1 MTEIGRKYSSL
12 CFSHA
17 SLLVTKITSLQICSS
32 PTFKNMEILKQSTK
46 TENTMLSL
54 YCIFLCLVL
63 RVGVKGDTDL
73 SGCPS
78 TENTWRYRARS
89 GEKFLLFCDV
99 PRPRSCKNR
108 NLSMRQRCGGT
119 LCQGVQWYKQPQN
132 GSQPYAI
139 QNDHPHITWENN
151 LLQFSPIG
159 MSDAGSY
166 ICAIKYKPKAI
177 KESRKS
183 KGITCFLNITVEVQP
198 KEKTPCMD
206 SVKNELYLLIGST
219 DSVPCPGVN
228 CEGDLQRQDI
238 TWYKNGMLCPYWKDT
253 NIIFDEIFEQ
263 DHGVY
268 VCDYNQSINSTWW
281 IVRAV
286 VEVKTIVKNTSLA
299 PIIANPTNDQGTLEV
314 ELGLPLTLECKVCFG
329 QERNFNPVVKWY
341 VEDAELNREE
351 LKPENIS
358 IDNQVERQTIYY
370 TACLKQVTKKD
381 LQKTFICFAQNSVG
395 NTTWTIKLKQ
405 KRGVLFTYILFGT
418 TITLVVILLTSAFI
432 YRYWV
437 EIVLLYRTYQAKDET
452 LGDRKEF
459 DAFVSYAKQDSFDS
473 LDSSSLNEESFAVD
487 LLPKVLEKKYGYTLC
502 LFERDVIPGGAYTED
517 IVKIIKQSRRVICVL
532 SPSYVSSPTVF
543 ELQAAVNLALEDQ
556 TLKLILIK
564 FSPFKEPDS
573 LPHRVKKALNVLPTI
588 TWRSSKS
595 APSNSRFWNCVR
607 YHMPVKNHQRLGEKG
622 CKIFPRIFSLRKKK
636 ENNSL

>member
-1 MTEIGRKYSSL
+1 
-12 CFSHA
+12 
-17 SLLVTKITSLQICSS
+17 
-32 PTFKNMEILKQSTK
+32 
-46 TENTMLSL
+46 MLSL
-54 YCIFLCLVL
+54 YCIFLWLVL
-63 RVGVKGDTDL
+63 RVGVKGASDL

-99 PRPRSCKNR
+99 PKPGLCKKR
-108 NLSMRQRCGGT
+108 NVSMRQMCGGT
-119 LCQGVQWYKQPQN
+119 LCQRVQWYKQPQN

-159 MSDAGSY
+159 INDAGSY

-183 KGITCFLNITVEVQP
+183 KEVTCFLNITVEVQP

-228 CEGDLQRQDI
+228 CEGDLQRQDV
-238 TWYKNGMLCPYWKDT
+238 TWYKNGMLCPYWKNT
-253 NIIFDEIFEQ
+253 HIVFDEIYHQ

-281 IVRAV
+281 LVRAV
-286 VEVKTIVKNTSLA
+286 VEVKTVVKNTSLA
-299 PIIANPTNDQGTLEV
+299 PIIVNPTNDPVTLEV
-314 ELGLPLTLECKVCFG
+314 ELGMPLTLECKVHFG

-351 LKPENIS
+351 LRQANIS

-395 NTTWTIKLKQ
+395 NATWTIKLKQ
-405 KRGVLFTYILFGT
+405 KRRDG
-418 TITLVVILLTSAFI
+418 
-432 YRYWV
+432 
-437 EIVLLYRTYQAKDET
+437 
-452 LGDRKEF
+452 KEF

-473 LDSSSLNEESFAVD
+473 LDPSSLNEESFALD

-502 LFERDVIPGGAYTED
+502 LFERDVIPGGVYTED

-595 APSNSRFWNCVR
+595 TPSNSRFWNCVR
-607 YHMPVKNHQRLGEKG
+607 YHMPVKNHQGLGEKG
-622 CKIFPRIFSLRKKK
+622 CKIFPRIFSLRKKE
-636 ENNSL
+636 ENYSL

>member
-1 MTEIGRKYSSL
+1 MFSL
-12 CFSHA
+12 F
-17 SLLVTKITSLQICSS
+17 
-32 PTFKNMEILKQSTK
+32 
-46 TENTMLSL
+46 
-54 YCIFLCLVL
+54 CIFLCLVI
-63 RVGVKGDTDL
+63 RVGVKADSDL

-89 GEKFLLFCDV
+89 GEKFVLFCDI
-99 PRPRSCKNR
+99 PKLGLCNR
-108 NLSMRQRCGGT
+108 RDHSSKKMCSRTACEGF
-119 LCQGVQWYKQPQN
+119 QWYKQPQN

-159 MSDAGSY
+159 INDAGSY
-166 ICAIKYKPKAI
+166 ICAIKYKPKLVE
-177 KESRKS
+177 ESRKS

-206 SVKNELYLLIGST
+206 SVKNELYLVIGST
-219 DSVPCPGVN
+219 DSIPCPGVN
-228 CEGDLQRQDI
+228 CEGDLQRQDM
-238 TWYKNGMLCPYWKDT
+238 TWYKNGMLCPNWKNT
-253 NIIFDEIFEQ
+253 NIIFDDIY
-263 DHGVY
+263 HYNRGLY

-286 VEVKTIVKNTSLA
+286 VEVKTIVQNTSFT
-299 PIIANPTNDQGTLEV
+299 PIISDPPHDKFTLEV
-314 ELGLPLTLECKVCFG
+314 ELGMPLTLECKAHFG
-329 QERNFNPVVKWY
+329 QERNFNPVIKWY

-351 LKPENIS
+351 LRQENIS
-358 IDNQVERQTIYY
+358 IINQVEKKTIYY
-370 TACLKQVTKKD
+370 TAFLKQVTKKD
-381 LQKTFICFAQNSVG
+381 LLRNFICFAQNSVG
-395 NTTWTIKLKQ
+395 NSTRTIKLKQ

-418 TITLVVILLTSAFI
+418 TITLVSILMATAFI

-473 LDSSSLNEESFAVD
+473 LDPSSLNEESFALD

-502 LFERDVIPGGAYTED
+502 LFERDVIPGGAYTDD
-517 IVKIIKQSRRVICVL
+517 IVKIIKQSRRVICIL

-573 LPHRVKKALNVLPTI
+573 LPHRVKKALTVLPTI

-595 APSNSRFWNCVR
+595 APSDSRFWNCVR
-607 YHMPVKNHQRLGEKG
+607 YHMPVKNHRGLGEKG
-622 CKIFPRIFSLRKKK
+622 FKIFPRIFSLKQK
-636 ENNSL
+636 EESYSL

>member
-452 LGDRKEF
+452 LG
-459 DAFVSYAKQDSFDS
+459 
-473 LDSSSLNEESFAVD
+473 
-487 LLPKVLEKKYGYTLC
+487 
-502 LFERDVIPGGAYTED
+502 AYTED